1 MRPTIAVFRANELL
15 VTSFASIL
23 RKPEFQAA
31 LDALRDL
38 GTPREFSPPDGVSF
52 TEWNSHQNARRE
64 GFNQAL
70 DALVSLGTPNKPRK
84 TDRDFMPD
92 LVKED

>member
-1 MRPTIAVFRANELL
+1 MRTTIEVFRASEIL
-15 VTSFASIL
+15 VTSFAALL
-23 RKPEFQAA
+23 RKPEFRTAI
-31 LDALRDL
+31 DALREL
-38 GTPREFSPPDGVSF
+38 GTPREFAPPAGVSF

-70 DALVSLGTPNKPRK
+70 DALLSLGKPIKPRK
-84 TDRDFMPD
+84 TDRDLMPD